1 MRVANKLRGMISLAQ
16 KAGKIVSGETAVRAA
31 IQKGQA
37 VMLLAEE
44 GASANTKDT
53 MNKLA
58 TAYAL
63 PLLYVEDVG
72 AAIGKEGQNARL
84 AAKLTGWK
92 IDIKS
97 QSQMEESMGV

>member
-58 TAYAL
+58 TAYAVPMRWSDAQKAQL
-63 PLLYVEDVG
+63 F
-72 AAIGKEGQNARL
+72 IGYLASFPKQEKQDESNA
-84 AAKLTGWK
+84 
-92 IDIKS
+92 
-97 QSQMEESMGV
+97 E